1 MRKDGQNWHKNGKAY
16 KDLKSMGERLT
27 DRDTGEKIPAD
38 ERSAGDCMTT
48 TKPTTTATATTTTTT
63 TPTTT
68 PTNPTT
74 ASSTTHMRR
83 ATTDAT
89 IVSSGGVCS
98 APPTPRPGE
107 STPRPQR
114 EIDLEQFHHLL
125 HVAIICHPPN
135 QNQSVA

>member
-1 MRKDGQNWHKNGKAY
+1 MRKDGQNWHKNEKAY

-48 TKPTTTATATTTTTT
+48 TKPTTTATATTATATTTTTT

-114 EIDLEQFHHLL
+114 EIDLEQFH
-125 HVAIICHPPN
+125 
-135 QNQSVA
+135 Q